1 MTKEEFAKAEYA
13 RRVEMEISKTNL
25 AKKAKVNRSCIVKI
39 EAGYPV
45 RDYTVAKVCKAL
57 GMRIP
62 KIED

>member
-39 EAGYPV
+39 EAGDPV
-45 RDYTVAKVCKAL
+45 RHYTVAKVCKAL

-62 KIED
+62 TLED